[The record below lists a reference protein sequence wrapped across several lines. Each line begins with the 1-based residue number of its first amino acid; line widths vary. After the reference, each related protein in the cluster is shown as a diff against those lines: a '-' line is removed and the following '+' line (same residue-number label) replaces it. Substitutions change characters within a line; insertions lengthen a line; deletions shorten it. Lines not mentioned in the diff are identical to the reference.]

1 MRHLNRTTLLSFVFL
16 FAMSGSMV
24 QGAVP
29 GALIEFIADEAN
41 FVNGDW
47 INSGVAAKKLKG
59 GKKAG
64 LATPVFEPAAGD
76 EPARFTGTEKG
87 QYFGGNIAI
96 NPIVKLQNWT
106 LEVILKR
113 NGPAFGGEHHVLGLH
128 NAGHAGGT
136 WGHPHQ
142 WIMLGFTEKDTGKM
156 FIGLKA
162 GDEPLEGPN
171 GVTKAYENLVDIGV
185 NRWHHISFTYNNVRN
200 QLESWIDGL
209 PKKKVTARHDFTD
222 KDMNYHI
229 VFAGAKESQRGIAEV
244 EQKGQTFNGSI
255 QLVRVYDRV
264 LTNNEIQVNLSVG
277 PAAKLTT
284 TWGSVKTQYAR

>member
-1 MRHLNRTTLLSFVFL
+1 MRRSNRIIILSLVFL
-16 FAMSGSMV
+16 FAMSSSMV
-24 QGAVP
+24 RGAVP
-29 GALIEFIADEAN
+29 GAVIEFIAAEAN

-59 GKKAG
+59 GHKAG
-64 LATPVFEPAAGD
+64 KATPVFEPAAGD

-87 QYFGGNIAI
+87 QYFGGNFLV

-128 NAGHAGGT
+128 NSGHAGAT
-136 WGHPHQ
+136 WGVKNQ
-142 WIMLGFTEKDTGKM
+142 WIMLAFTEKNTGKM

-162 GDEPLEGPN
+162 ADERLKGPD
-171 GVTKAYENLVDIGV
+171 GVTKTYENLVDIGV
-185 NRWHHISFTYNNVRN
+185 NRWHHILFTFDDAKN
-200 QLESWIDGL
+200 QLESWMDGL
-209 PKKKVTARHDFTD
+209 PKKKVTAKHDFTEQ
-222 KDMNYHI
+222 DMNYHI
-229 VFAGAKESQRGIAEV
+229 VFAGAKESQPGVAEV
-244 EQKGQTFNGSI
+244 DQRGQTFNGSI

-264 LTNNEIQVNLSVG
+264 LTEVEIQENLGVG
-277 PAAKLTT
+277 PASKLTT

>member
-1 MRHLNRTTLLSFVFL
+1 MRRSNSIIILSLVFL

-29 GALIEFIADEAN
+29 GALIEFIAAEAN

-47 INSGVAAKKLKG
+47 INSGVAGKKLKG
-59 GKKAG
+59 GQKSGK
-64 LATPVFEPAAGD
+64 ATPVFEPPAGD

-87 QYFGGNIAI
+87 QYFGGNFAI
-96 NPIVKLQNWT
+96 NPIVKLQDWT

-113 NGPAFGGEHHVLGLH
+113 NGPAFGGDHHVLGFH
-128 NAGHAGGT
+128 SAGHAGAT
-136 WGHPHQ
+136 WDIVHQ

-162 GDEPLEGPN
+162 GDERLAGPN

-185 NRWHHISFTYNNVRN
+185 NRWRYILFTYDNGKN

-209 PKKKVTARHDFTD
+209 PKKKVTAKHNFTD
-222 KDMNYHI
+222 QDMNYHI
-229 VFAGAKESQRGIAEV
+229 VFAGAIESQPGIPGV
-244 EQKGQTFNGSI
+244 DQRGQTFNGSI
-255 QLVRVYDRV
+255 RLVRVYDRV
-264 LTNNEIQVNLSVG
+264 LTDAEIQENLSVG
-277 PAAKLTT
+277 PAGKLTT

>member
-1 MRHLNRTTLLSFVFL
+1 
-16 FAMSGSMV
+16 
-24 QGAVP
+24 
-29 GALIEFIADEAN
+29 
-41 FVNGDW
+41 
-47 INSGVAAKKLKG
+47 
-59 GKKAG
+59 
-64 LATPVFEPAAGD
+64 
-76 EPARFTGTEKG
+76 
-87 QYFGGNIAI
+87 
-96 NPIVKLQNWT
+96 
-106 LEVILKR
+106 
-113 NGPAFGGEHHVLGLH
+113 
-128 NAGHAGGT
+128 
-136 WGHPHQ
+136 
-142 WIMLGFTEKDTGKM
+142 MLGFTEKDTGKM